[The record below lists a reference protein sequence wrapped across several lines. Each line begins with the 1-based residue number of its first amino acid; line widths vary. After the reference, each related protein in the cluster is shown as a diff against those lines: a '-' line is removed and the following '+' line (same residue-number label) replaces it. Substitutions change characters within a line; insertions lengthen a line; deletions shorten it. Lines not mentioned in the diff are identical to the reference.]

1 MAAVSAL
8 RSALATNVDT
18 VTGLR
23 VFARVPM
30 QPSPPMAIVLF
41 NGYAAPRRAM
51 AKGLTEMEFLVEV
64 YTADASQEGAGEA
77 AMDPYVATSGAGSMW
92 VAIESDRT
100 LGGNAE
106 ELQVTEMSGYEFV
119 EFGNQLLTR
128 CTWTVQVFADASA

>member
-23 VFARVPM
+23 VFATTPM
-30 QPSPPMAIVLF
+30 QPSPPMAVVMF
-41 NGYAAPRRAM
+41 NGFPGPRRAM
-51 AKGLTEMEFLVEV
+51 AKGLTEMEFTVTV
-64 YTADASQEGAGEA
+64 FTADASQQGAGET
-77 AMDPYVATSGAGSMW
+77 AMDAYVATSGAGSMW
-92 VAIESDRT
+92 VAIESDTT

-106 ELQVTEMSGYEFV
+106 TIQVTDMSGYEFV
-119 EFGNQLLTR
+119 EFGNQLLTA